1 MYNIVIKGQIR
12 PDGTTQDLVA
22 DFSHDG
28 GKDCRSFNV
37 KIEAECLNSKG
48 NVVGQSATWLNV
60 DLTPEAEDDVLNV
73 VDAAVLAA
81 RVVNRKATAHIID
94 VFNKTGIGCNLL
106 TDVNWKESVDKAV
119 EESVKAAA

>member
-1 MYNIVIKGQIR
+1 MYNIVIKGQVR

-37 KIEAECLNSKG
+37 EIKAECLNSNG
-48 NVVGQSATWLNV
+48 NVVGQSSTLLNV
-60 DLTPEAEDDVLNV
+60 NLAPEEEGDVLNV

-81 RVVNRKATAHIID
+81 RVVNRKATASIID
-94 VFNKTGIGCNLL
+94 LFNKTGIDCNLL
-106 TDVNWKESVDKAV
+106 TDVNWKESVDKVV